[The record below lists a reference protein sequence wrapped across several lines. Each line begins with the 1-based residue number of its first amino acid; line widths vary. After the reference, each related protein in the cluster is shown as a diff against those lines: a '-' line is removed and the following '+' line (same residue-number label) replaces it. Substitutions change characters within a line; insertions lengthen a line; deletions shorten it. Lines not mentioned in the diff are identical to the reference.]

1 MPSTVLATCV
11 HCGHCKATLKVCVNL
26 DANPKLSHFINP
38 QKYLKNMEILKSA
51 ALSVPGIFDKG
62 ISALYS
68 IVGSVINDEVMMDGV
83 F

>member
-1 MPSTVLATCV
+1 
-11 HCGHCKATLKVCVNL
+11 
-26 DANPKLSHFINP
+26 
-38 QKYLKNMEILKSA
+38 MEILKSA